1 MLNKKLMEYFHKYFI
16 EERKYIDRIEAGDF
30 SSCELPGFSY
40 KLFSD
45 KNSILIQEIIPN
57 IRENTTEYE
66 KDIKNSFFKYL
77 DECIYENNRKIKE
90 TKENYKSNL
99 SEFKAN
105 NLRLGILIKPYQ
117 EGIDIFNELKK
128 INTATEIIT
137 YYTNYFEKI
146 KNNGYCDEDA
156 DIYAY
161 YRIFENL
168 YRLYKLE
175 KEPELDYISPNQ
187 LENIYSNN
195 GISLFENDKMYS
207 QWNLLTFNPK
217 YMTIKELNPPRIYDK
232 RINSL
237 IYPKNMNLESLKL
250 IKNSIATKE
259 IVDFSFRPN
268 YFSVGENQEDGAY
281 SMEELEFGKK
291 IELSNLNENIV
302 SKLYSTEFDTLWVKK
317 ENNEIIFEELPNKER
332 YYHDDS
338 IVFTRMV
345 HLVFF
350 QTENCCF
357 IKHIDYEL
365 IYYSID
371 EYIARL
377 DDVKQKGTIKK
388 RNKIFKI
395 DNSRIPLLKDK
406 DTDFLIHILYTYF
419 EFEELITEYFEKI

>member
-1 MLNKKLMEYFHKYFI
+1 MLNEKLMDYFHKYFI
-16 EERKYIDRIEAGDF
+16 EERKYIDKIEAGDF
-30 SSCELPGFSY
+30 SSYEPSGFSY

-45 KNSILIQEIIPN
+45 KNSILIQKIIPN

-66 KDIKNSFFKYL
+66 KDIKYSFFKYL
-77 DECIYENNRKIKE
+77 DERIYENNQKIKE
-90 TKENYKSNL
+90 KKKNYKSNL
-99 SEFKAN
+99 SEFKDN
-105 NLRLGILIKPYQ
+105 NLRLGILIKHYQ
-117 EGIDIFNELKK
+117 ENIDMFNKLKK
-128 INTATEIIT
+128 VNTVMEIIV

-146 KNNGYCDEDA
+146 KSNGYRDEDA

-168 YRLYKLE
+168 YRLYKLK
-175 KEPELDYISPNQ
+175 KEPELDYISPNK

-217 YMTIKELNPPRIYDK
+217 YMTIKDLNPPRIYDK

-237 IYPKNMNLESLKL
+237 VYPKNMDLESLKL
-250 IKNSIATKE
+250 IKSRIATKE
-259 IVDFSFRPN
+259 IIDFSFRPN

-291 IELSNLNENIV
+291 IELSNLDKNIV
-302 SKLYSTEFDTLWVKK
+302 SKLYSKKFDTLWVKK

-350 QTENCCF
+350 QNEYCYF

-377 DDVKQKGTIKK
+377 DDVRQKGTIKK

>member
-1 MLNKKLMEYFHKYFI
+1 MLNKKLIEYFHKYFI

-30 SSCELPGFSY
+30 RSCELFGFSY
-40 KLFSD
+40 KFFSD
-45 KNSILIQEIIPN
+45 KNSILIQKIIPN
-57 IRENTTEYE
+57 IRENMTEYE
-66 KDIKNSFFKYL
+66 KDIKYSFFKYL

-90 TKENYKSNL
+90 TKKNYKNNL
-99 SEFKAN
+99 SEFKDN
-105 NLRLGILIKPYQ
+105 NLRLDILIKPYQ
-117 EGIDIFNELKK
+117 EEINISNELKK
-128 INTATEIIT
+128 INTVTEIIT

-146 KNNGYCDEDA
+146 KNNGYCDEDV

-175 KEPELDYISPNQ
+175 KEPKLDYISPNK

-195 GISLFENDKMYS
+195 GISLFKNDKMYS
-207 QWNLLTFNPK
+207 QWNLLTFNLK
-217 YMTIKELNPPRIYDK
+217 YMTIMELNPPRIYDK

-237 IYPKNMNLESLKL
+237 VYPKNMDLESLKL
-250 IKNSIATKE
+250 IKDRIATKE
-259 IVDFSFRPN
+259 IIDFSFRPN
-268 YFSVGENQEDGAY
+268 YFSVGENQEDGTY

-302 SKLYSTEFDTLWVKK
+302 SKLYSKEFDTLWVKK
-317 ENNEIIFEELPNKER
+317 ENNEIIFEELPNKEQ
-332 YYHDDS
+332 YYDDDS

-350 QTENCCF
+350 QDENCYF

-371 EYIARL
+371 EYITRL

>member
-99 SEFKAN
+99 SEFKDN

-175 KEPELDYISPNQ
+175 KEPELDYISPNK

-350 QTENCCF
+350 QNENCCF

>member
-1 MLNKKLMEYFHKYFI
+1 MLNEKLMEHFHKYFI

-30 SSCELPGFSY
+30 SSCEQFDFSY

-57 IRENTTEYE
+57 IRENATEYE
-66 KDIKNSFFKYL
+66 KDIKYSFFKYL
-77 DECIYENNRKIKE
+77 DECIYENNQEIKE
-90 TKENYKSNL
+90 TKKKYKSNL
-99 SEFKAN
+99 SEFKDN
-105 NLRLGILIKPYQ
+105 NLRLDILIKPYQ
-117 EGIDIFNELKK
+117 EEIDIFTELKT
-128 INTATEIIT
+128 INTVTEIIT

-146 KNNGYCDEDA
+146 KNNGYCDDDA

-168 YRLYKLE
+168 YRLYKLK
-175 KEPELDYISPNQ
+175 KEPELDYISPNK

-302 SKLYSTEFDTLWVKK
+302 SKLYSKEFDTLWVKK
-317 ENNEIIFEELPNKER
+317 GNNEIIFEELPNKER

-338 IVFTRMV
+338 IVFTRMI

-350 QTENCCF
+350 QDENCYF

-371 EYIARL
+371 EYITRL

-395 DNSRIPLLKDK
+395 DNSCIPLLKDK